1 MASVIRI
8 KRSGVTGS
16 PTSLAQG
23 EIAYSYLSGTES
35 NGGDRLYIGTGSEV
49 TPGVA
54 TTIEVIGGKYFTTK
68 LDHTPGILTANSAI
82 ITDASNKID
91 ALNVDNITF
100 DGNTISTTNTNG
112 NLVLDPNGTGN
123 IDVSGAKILNLGEP
137 TANTDAVNKTYVDT
151 AIAALGAASE
161 LDVAGDSGTGNI
173 ILASEVLTIS
183 GGTGLSSSVTDNTI
197 TINIDNTGVTA
208 GSYGSGTAIPVL
220 TINAQGQITAAST
233 ASVATTLNVAGDT
246 GTDAV
251 NLISDTLTVTGGTAL
266 TSAVTNNTITINLDN
281 TAVTAGSYG
290 SATAVSTFT
299 VDAQGRL
306 TAAGT
311 TNIAIPASQVTDFT
325 EVVQDVVGAF
335 TSGSATQGI
344 TVTYTD
350 ASNTLVISASDAS
363 TTQKGV
369 ASFATADFNVT
380 TGAVELKDTVLKA
393 ITTDTGAL
401 TIASHAISILG
412 GEGVDVTH
420 SGTTIT
426 VAGEDATISNK
437 GIASFA
443 DANFTVTAGAVAAKS
458 ITLGTSTLS
467 LGSTTTAIA
476 GITQLDVDNIRID
489 GNTISSTDTAGD
501 INITPVING
510 DVNITTTGTS
520 NIGLTVPS
528 GREITASTLAISDL
542 TSGRVVYTS
551 TNGALVDTTNLT
563 FDGTNLNL
571 TGVLNVDN
579 LRVDGNTLSST
590 NTNGNIVLDPNGTG
604 SIDASSSKII
614 NVGSPTSATD
624 AATKEYVDTVASAS
638 IHYHAPVRVESPTAL
653 NATYNNGTSGVGATL
668 TNAGTQAALVIDGI
682 TLALNDRVLIY
693 TQANAAHNGIY
704 TVTTVGS
711 GSTNWVLT
719 RATDSNSYAPS
730 SPSSLGTGDAFFVQQ
745 GNTGAGELYVMNTTG
760 AITFGTTAINFVQIS
775 SSQIYSAGDGL
786 ALSGV
791 TFSVNVDN
799 SSIEINADTLRVKA
813 AGITNAML
821 AGSISNDKLVNST
834 ITFAAETGSADPVA
848 LGETITFAAGEGIN
862 TAVTG
867 NTITVSGE
875 DATDTNKG
883 IASFNVD
890 DFTVTSG
897 AVTVNAE
904 RIQDVVAGYVVGGQ
918 AITITYNDVGNS
930 LTFAA
935 NTATVTT
942 LGVASFGG
950 YADTGNTVR
959 QFSVTS
965 GDVKLINLDGGTY

>member
-1 MASVIRI
+1 MSTVIRI
-8 KRSGVTGS
+8 KRSGNTVS
-16 PTSLAQG
+16 PTTLASG
-23 EIAYSYLSGTES
+23 EVAYSWE
-35 NGGDRLYIGTGSEV
+35 
-49 TPGVA
+49 A
-54 TTIEVIGGKYFTTK
+54 TTGGKLYLGWGDEIVQGQAPNIAVIGGKYFTDK
-68 LDHTPGILTANSAI
+68 MDHTPGVLTANSAI

-91 ALNVDNITF
+91 VLNVDTITI
-100 DGNTISTTNTNG
+100 DGNSIRTTGTNE
-112 NLVLDPNGTGN
+112 NLILDPSGTGS
-123 IDVSGAKILNLGEP
+123 IDVSNAKIINLATP
-137 TANTDAVNKTYVDT
+137 TANTDAVTKLYVDT
-151 AIAALGAASE
+151 ALAAIESGSN
-161 LDVAGDSGTGNI
+161 LDIAGDAGSGSI
-173 ILASEVLTIS
+173 ILVSEVLTVS

-233 ASVATTLNVAGDT
+233 ASIATTLNIAGDT

-251 NLISDTLTVTGGTAL
+251 NLLSDTFTITGGTAL
-266 TSAVTNNTITINLDN
+266 TSAVTNNTVTINLDN
-281 TAVTAGSYG
+281 TAVTPGSYG

-325 EVVQDVVGAF
+325 EAVQDVVGAF
-335 TSGSATQGI
+335 VSGSATQGI

-350 ASNTLVISASDAS
+350 EPANSLVISASDA
-363 TTQKGV
+363 TITQKGV

-380 TGAVELKDTVLKA
+380 SGAVELKDTVVKTV
-393 ITTDTGAL
+393 TTDSGAL
-401 TIASHAISILG
+401 TPAGHSFSILG

-420 SGTTIT
+420 TGSTIT
-426 VAGEDATISNK
+426 VAGEDATTTNK

-458 ITLGTSTLS
+458 ITLGSSTLS

-501 INITPVING
+501 INITPIING
-510 DVNITTTGTS
+510 DVNVTTTGTS
-520 NIGLTVPS
+520 SINFTVPA
-528 GREITASTLAISDL
+528 GREITASTLAVSDL
-542 TSGRVVYTS
+542 TAGRVVYVGTS
-551 TNGALVDTTNLT
+551 GALVDDADLT

-571 TGVLNVDN
+571 TGVFNADN
-579 LRVDGNTLSST
+579 IRIDGNTISST
-590 NTNGNIVLDPNGTG
+590 DTNGNIVLDPNGTG
-604 SIDASSSKII
+604 SINVSSAKII
-614 NVGSPTSATD
+614 NLGTPTAATD
-624 AATKEYVDTVASAS
+624 AATKEYVDTIASAS
-638 IHYHAPVRVESPTAL
+638 LHYHLPVRVEAPTAL

-668 TNAGTQAALVIDGI
+668 TNAGTQAVLTIDGI
-682 TLALNDRVLIY
+682 TLSLNDRVLVY
-693 TQANAAHNGIY
+693 NQTNAAHNGIY
-704 TVTTVGS
+704 TVTNTGS
-711 GSTNWVLT
+711 VSTNWVLT
-719 RATDSNSYAPS
+719 RATDANSYAPS
-730 SPSSLGTGDAFFVQQ
+730 DPDALGTGDAFFVKE
-745 GNTGAGELYVMNTTG
+745 GNTGAGELYVMNTEG
-760 AITFGTTAINFVQIS
+760 AITFGTTLINFVQIS
-775 SSQIYSAGDGL
+775 SAQIYQAGSGL
-786 ALSGV
+786 SLDGV
-791 TFSVNVDN
+791 TFNVNVDN

-834 ITFAAETGSADPVA
+834 ITITAETGTADPVS

-862 TAVTG
+862 TAVTN
-867 NTITVSGE
+867 NTITISGE

-883 IASFNVD
+883 IASFNAT

-904 RIQDVVAGYVVGGQ
+904 RIQDIVAGYVTNGQ
-918 AITITYNDVGNS
+918 AITITYNDAGNT

-950 YADTGNTVR
+950 YADAGNTVR

-965 GDVKLINLDGGTY
+965 GDVKVVALDGGTF